1 MYCTVEVGAYCTPA
15 PDEVEYCT
23 GLAELVMYWPGPPA
37 ATALYCG
44 AITGWPLTTLL
55 YCSGADVGDVLAVVL
70 DAGGGG
76 GGGTNEV

>member
-1 MYCTVEVGAYCTPA
+1 MYCTVEVGAYCTG
-15 PDEVEYCT
+15 DEVEYCT
-23 GLAELVMYWPGPPA
+23 GLPELVVYWTGPPA

-44 AITGWPLTTLL
+44 ARTGWPLTTLL